1 MSIYLYVFVFGD
13 LRRELVLRLIDIG
26 GNAEH
31 HITA

>member
-1 MSIYLYVFVFGD
+1 MSIYFYVFVFGD
-13 LRRELVLRLIDIG
+13 LRWELVVRWFDIG